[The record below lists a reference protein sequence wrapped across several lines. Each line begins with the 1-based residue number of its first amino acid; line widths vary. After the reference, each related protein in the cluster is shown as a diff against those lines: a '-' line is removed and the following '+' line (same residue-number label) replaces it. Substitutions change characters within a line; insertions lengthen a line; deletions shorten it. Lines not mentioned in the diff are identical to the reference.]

1 MSHFPPH
8 FLHIQQNTLSQFHDI
23 HAIAT
28 KNYGPYWFTF
38 FSMIT
43 GQYPVTVDPTNSE
56 HTLVVESF
64 VNLLTGLQYTL
75 PCQFCR
81 ASFKQFL
88 IELPIKGFTNSR
100 LNIMLWLYL
109 IKDKVNT
116 KLIAQEKEY
125 LDSLL
130 QQLAM
135 SQITRQEYLNSS
147 SKCFKTSP
155 TLPFEDIL
163 QYYNQFSAT
172 CSKEIKKC
180 VSNNYSLKF

>member
-1 MSHFPPH
+1 MSHLPSH
-8 FLHIQQNTLSQFHDI
+8 FLHINQHTLSQFNDI

-43 GQYPVTVDPTNSE
+43 GQYPVTVDPHNPE

-88 IELPIKGFTNSR
+88 IELPINRFTNSR
-100 LNIMLWLYL
+100 LNMMLWLYL

-125 LDSLL
+125 QDSLL
-130 QQLAM
+130 QQLAK
-135 SQITRQEYLNSS
+135 SQITRQEYLKSTQS
-147 SKCFKTSP
+147 CFKTSP
-155 TLPFEDIL
+155 TSPFEDVL
-163 QYYNQFSAT
+163 QYYNKLSAT

-180 VSNNYSLKF
+180 ISNNYSLKF